1 MIFLDEALKDD
12 AADAQLA
19 HPTVDLRG

>member
-1 MIFLDEALKDD
+1 MIFLVEALKDD